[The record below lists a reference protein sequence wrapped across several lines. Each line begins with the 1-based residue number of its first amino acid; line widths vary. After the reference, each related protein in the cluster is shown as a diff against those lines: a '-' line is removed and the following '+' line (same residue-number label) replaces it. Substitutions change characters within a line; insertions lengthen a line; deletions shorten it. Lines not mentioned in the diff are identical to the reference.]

1 MSLTAE
7 KNTKDKHLT
16 EEWWQKWTGV
26 EDPKTWAKSGGE
38 FTTGPLADTKEAK
51 ETSVRLYKELLIEK
65 EQERK

>member
-1 MSLTAE
+1 MSLTD
-7 KNTKDKHLT
+7 KNAKDRHLT
-16 EEWWQKWTGV
+16 EEWWRRWTSI
-26 EDPKTWAKSGGE
+26 EDPKLWAKSGGE

>member
-1 MSLTAE
+1 MSLTD

-16 EEWWQKWTGV
+16 EEWWQKWTGI
-26 EDPKTWAKSGGE
+26 EDPKIWAKNGGE

-51 ETSVRLYKELLIEK
+51 ETSIRLYKELLIEK